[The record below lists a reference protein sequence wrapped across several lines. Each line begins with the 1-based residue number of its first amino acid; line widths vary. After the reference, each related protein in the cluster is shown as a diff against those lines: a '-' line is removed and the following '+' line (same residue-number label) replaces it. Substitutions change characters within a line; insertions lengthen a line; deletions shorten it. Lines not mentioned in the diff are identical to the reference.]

1 MKIDFSIV
9 IDDDPVFS
17 FGIQR
22 MMKMLEFSK
31 NIMSFENGE
40 DAIKFLTP
48 LMKDSTALPDVILL
62 DVNMPIMNGWEFL
75 DEFTKIK
82 TQSRKKVIIY
92 VVSSSVDSRDVE
104 KAKQYHVVSDY
115 VVKPITIDSL
125 KDLKERIENDSKTI

>member
-9 IDDDPVFS
+9 IDDDPIFS

-31 NIMSFENGE
+31 SIMSFENGE

-48 LMKDSTALPDVILL
+48 LMKDPTALPDVILL

-75 DEFTKIK
+75 DEFIKIEK
-82 TQSRKKVIIY
+82 QSRKKVIIY
-92 VVSSSVDSRDVE
+92 VVSSSVDARDVE
-104 KAKQYHVVSDY
+104 KAKQYGVVSDY

-125 KDLKERIENDSKTI
+125 KDLKERIENDSKMI